1 MRGKLIWKSLKTGRI
16 SVAKLRPGDFHKEEW
31 ERASAYQAV
40 SRGRMTF
47 GDALQT
53 YRERLKGDYSLKEQ
67 NKTYREERIA
77 ALLKSWTDLEQT
89 DIAKISKTDCLAW
102 AARFG
107 EKASPSAFN
116 NTTDTLKLVLD
127 IAVEAGA
134 LRQSGGPYQK
144 EEGSTKAPASSRPG

>member
-1 MRGKLIWKSLKTGRI
+1 
-16 SVAKLRPGDFHKEEW
+16 
-31 ERASAYQAV
+31 
-40 SRGRMTF
+40 MTF

-116 NTTDTLKLVLD
+116 NTTGTLKLVLD
-127 IAVEAGA
+127 IAVEAGRA
-134 LRQSGGPYQK
+134 TTIRRSISKGRRFDK
-144 EEGSTKAPASSRPG
+144 SSCIFQPG

>member
-1 MRGKLIWKSLKTGRI
+1 MNVNSSEKFEPRWQKTPVANLARHVQSGGYYAQIRVRGKLIWKSLKTGRI
-16 SVAKLRPGDFHKEEW
+16 SVAKLRPGDFHNEER
-31 ERASAYQAV
+31 ERASAHQAV

-89 DIAKISKTDCLAW
+89 DIAKISKTDCLA
-102 AARFG
+102 
-107 EKASPSAFN
+107 
-116 NTTDTLKLVLD
+116 
-127 IAVEAGA
+127 
-134 LRQSGGPYQK
+134 
-144 EEGSTKAPASSRPG
+144 